1 MPELALQLI
10 AKEKKEKTGILDLGN
25 CGLEYIPE
33 EVFSMHWLEVLS
45 FVPDYWHPE
54 KKQWVTSTNKGPK
67 NFLAHTALPEGFKK
81 LAGLKEFYYA
91 FIFSEPQPLQELG
104 ALQQLSGLQRLDL
117 GYTNVNDLTPLSG
130 LSGLQQLVLGNT
142 NVNDLTPLSGLSG
155 LQRLDL
161 ENTKVNDLTPLSG
174 LSGLQDLYLRNTN
187 VNDLTPL
194 SGLSG
199 LQELGLSETQVR
211 DLSPLSRL
219 SGLQLLDLGNTNVN
233 DLTPLSGLSG
243 LQYLYLRNTN
253 VNDLTPLSGL
263 SGLQYLYLRN
273 TKVNDLTPLSGLS
286 GLQYL
291 YLRNTKVN
299 DLTPLSGLS
308 GLQRLDLGNTNVNDL
323 TPLSGL
329 SGLQELGLS
338 ETQVRDLS
346 PLSGLSGLQRLDLG
360 NTNVN
365 DLTPLSGLSG
375 LQELYLSGTPV
386 SNLSPLSGLSD
397 IQYINLLGTRVND
410 YKALLPLVK
419 KGLEVHD
426 DYFRQGIS
434 VATYNAVNPPPEIIK
449 MGREAFLGWFAQM
462 ESQGEATLLEGRL
475 VIAGEPKAGKTTLF
489 RKLFDENIPVPDKKQ
504 GSTHG
509 IQIAYNRPFAH
520 TNKYDEIQ
528 AHVWDFGGQ
537 FIQTY
542 LHQYFFTKGNLVVL
556 VTDLR
561 EEKTP
566 FDYWFEI
573 ISRLCSGSKVLV
585 VGNLHGRTTA
595 MQPFNLNQ
603 YRERYTGLQL
613 GYLEVDF
620 AVNDARWA
628 LLKEQLGKELSALRV
643 VNQKVPALWK
653 AVSRLLL
660 KEKEKQPYVSWEAYR
675 AICEEKGIKGEHF
688 QRLLI
693 GYLTSL
699 GYAVYFDEL
708 GLSNTVFLDPQWMID
723 GLYEILKDKAYD
735 EHYPGRFDK
744 KRLYTLWQRKGYKK
758 AERDLLLSL
767 LLKDRFE
774 VCYPLEGTDYLL
786 APLFLSN
793 IAKEIATD
801 ALPEGRY
808 TLRFSFPFMPFGFF
822 SRLIVRLHHLI
833 WDNQV
838 WLTGVWLK
846 DTRGCYALLSQFK
859 DPQTGAEL
867 IEVAIY
873 GPQHLRINLLERV
886 RQEIFHIKERLF
898 KNLIIEEQ
906 IPCPCNKC
914 AAQKTPDYHSREKLD
929 NILSDGGMQS
939 QCDRGSMIMITEL
952 LNSVIDKK
960 ALENYLK
967 EKGVD
972 KAEKIKLEVNPV
984 FHNMPQFTQETKVST
999 YVTIN
1004 MQLINDFKET
1014 LQMTREDIGK
1024 EAALKKVFEKEA
1036 LEELQAD
1043 LKITEEAL
1051 AAYKEGE
1058 KPSKKT
1064 KSRLK
1069 QFGEAMINEDSNLR
1083 KALKL
1088 LKQGKDYGVDLAEA
1102 YNIIAANIALPSVP
1116 PVVLKVLKKL

>member
-45 FVPDYWHPE
+45 FATDYWHPE
-54 KKQWVTSTNKGPK
+54 KKKWVTTTNKGPK
-67 NFLAHTALPEGFKK
+67 NYLAHTALPEGFKK
-81 LAGLKEFYYA
+81 LAGLKEFYYSS
-91 FIFSEPQPLQELG
+91 IFSGPQPLQELG
-104 ALQQLSGLQRLDL
+104 ALQQLSGLQELYL
-117 GYTNVNDLTPLSG
+117 GY
-130 LSGLQQLVLGNT
+130 T

-161 ENTKVNDLTPLSG
+161 ENTNVNDLTPLSG

-199 LQELGLSETQVR
+199 LQW
-211 DLSPLSRL
+211 
-219 SGLQLLDLGNTNVN
+219 LDVG
-233 DLTPLSGLSG
+233 
-243 LQYLYLRNTN
+243 
-253 VNDLTPLSGL
+253 
-263 SGLQYLYLRN
+263 
-273 TKVNDLTPLSGLS
+273 K
-286 GLQYL
+286 
-291 YLRNTKVN
+291 TKVN

-308 GLQRLDLGNTNVNDL
+308 GLQRLNLENTNVNDL

-346 PLSGLSGLQRLDLG
+346 PLSGLSGLQELGLRETQVRDLSPLSGLSGLQELYLGYTNVNDLTPLSGLSGLQRLDLE

-375 LQELYLSGTPV
+375 LQDLYLRNMNVNDLT
-386 SNLSPLSGLSD
+386 PLSGLSD
-397 IQYINLLGTRVND
+397 IQRINLLGTRVND

-520 TNKYDEIQ
+520 TNKYDEIR

-653 AVSRLLL
+653 AVSRRLL

-735 EHYPGRFDK
+735 EHYPGRFEK
-744 KRLYTLWQRKGYKK
+744 RRLYTLWQRKGYKK

-952 LNSVIDKK
+952 LNSVIDRK

-972 KAEKIKLEVNPV
+972 KAEKGNVNIENKIEVSPSIHTENKPV
-984 FHNMPQFTQETKVST
+984 FSQKQQTKTKVNT
-999 YVTIN
+999 HITVN
-1004 MQLINDFKET
+1004 VQVVNDFKET

>member
-45 FVPDYWHPE
+45 FATDYWHPE
-54 KKQWVTSTNKGPK
+54 KKQWVTTTNKRPK
-67 NFLAHTALPEGFKK
+67 NYLAHTALPEGFKK
-81 LAGLKEFYYA
+81 LAGLKEFYYST
-91 FIFSEPQPLQELG
+91 IFSEPQPLQELG

-117 GYTNVNDLTPLSG
+117 GY
-130 LSGLQQLVLGNT
+130 
-142 NVNDLTPLSGLSG
+142 
-155 LQRLDL
+155 
-161 ENTKVNDLTPLSG
+161 
-174 LSGLQDLYLRNTN
+174 
-187 VNDLTPL
+187 
-194 SGLSG
+194 
-199 LQELGLSETQVR
+199 
-211 DLSPLSRL
+211 
-219 SGLQLLDLGNTNVN
+219 
-233 DLTPLSGLSG
+233 
-243 LQYLYLRNTN
+243 
-253 VNDLTPLSGL
+253 
-263 SGLQYLYLRN
+263 

-308 GLQRLDLGNTNVNDL
+308 GLQLLDLGYTNVNDL

-329 SGLQELGLS
+329 SGLQ
-338 ETQVRDLS
+338 DLH
-346 PLSGLSGLQRLDLG
+346 LD
-360 NTNVN
+360 
-365 DLTPLSGLSG
+365 
-375 LQELYLSGTPV
+375 ETPV
-386 SNLSPLSGLSD
+386 SDLSPLSGLSD
-397 IQYINLLGTRVND
+397 IQRINLLGTRVND

-419 KGLEVHD
+419 KGLEVND
-426 DYFRQGIS
+426 DYFGQGIS

-449 MGREAFLGWFAQM
+449 MGREAFLGWFTQM

-620 AVNDARWA
+620 AENDARWA

-653 AVSRLLL
+653 AVSRRLL
-660 KEKEKQPYVSWEAYR
+660 KEKEKQSYVSWEAYR

-846 DTRGCYALLSQFK
+846 DTLGCYALLSQFK

-914 AAQKTPDYHSREKLD
+914 AAQNTPDYHSREKLD

-972 KAEKIKLEVNPV
+972 KAEKGNVNIENKIEVSPSIHTENKPV
-984 FHNMPQFTQETKVST
+984 FSQKQQTKTKVNT
-999 YVTIN
+999 HITVN
-1004 MQLINDFKET
+1004 VQVVNDFKET